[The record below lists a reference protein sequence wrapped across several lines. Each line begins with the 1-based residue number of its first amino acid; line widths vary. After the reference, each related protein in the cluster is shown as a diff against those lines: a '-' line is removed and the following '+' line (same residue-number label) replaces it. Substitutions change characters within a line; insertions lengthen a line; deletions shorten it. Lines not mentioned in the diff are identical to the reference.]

1 MKKLAVLAAALSLAL
16 AGCEQRREEQGTGRW
31 ATTENLNVKIDWDKV
46 NKAYE
51 QAEGPEDFEKR
62 VNEIYEGE
70 EIISVA
76 VQDLDD
82 KTQVVTGFFD
92 KNASGTVDEPEKVFT
107 IRREVTGEGAG
118 QYSTQGHGYYA
129 GYHSPMLSIASGML
143 MGAMLSNALS
153 PRYVPMYTQP
163 YTTDAARR
171 GELRSQ
177 RGQYRAANPSRFKPK
192 ASKTGKTYGG
202 GRRGGGGYR
211 GRRTVRHPEGARRG
225 APRAAH
231 RVACGSRS
239 FPSRSVRCSS
249 S

>member
-16 AGCEQRREEQGTGRW
+16 AGCERRPEGERGNDRW
-31 ATTENLNVKIDWDKV
+31 ATTEDLTVPIDWDKV

-51 QAEGPEDFEKR
+51 QAEGPEDLERR
-62 VNEIYEGE
+62 VNEIYEGK

-92 KNASGTVDEPEKVFT
+92 KNTSGTVDEGEKIFT
-107 IRREVTGEGAG
+107 IRREIKGEGSA
-118 QYSTQGHGYYA
+118 QYSTQGHGYYG

-153 PRYVPMYTQP
+153 PGYAPRYSQP
-163 YTTDAARR
+163 YTTNTARR
-171 GELRSQ
+171 SELSNQRS
-177 RGQYRAANPSRFKPK
+177 QYRAANPGRYSKPK

-202 GRRGGGGYR
+202 GRRGGGG
-211 GRRTVRHPEGARRG
+211 G
-225 APRAAH
+225 APRGGGRFGIRRAPGAA
-231 RVACGSRS
+231 RPERLTA
-239 FPSRSVRCSS
+239 
-249 S
+249 

>member
-16 AGCEQRREEQGTGRW
+16 AGCEGPTKDQGKDRW
-31 ATTENLNVKIDWDKV
+31 ATTENLNVQIDWDKV

-51 QAEGPEDFEKR
+51 QAAGPEDFEKR
-62 VNEIYEGE
+62 VNEIYEGD

-107 IRREVTGEGAG
+107 IRREVTGEGTG

-143 MGAMLSNALS
+143 MGAMLSSALS
-153 PRYVPMYTQP
+153 PGYAPMYRQP

-171 GELRSQ
+171 GELRNQ
-177 RGQYRAANPSRFKPK
+177 RASYRAANPGKYSPGK

-202 GRRGGGGYR
+202 GRRGGGGVPR
-211 GRRTVRHPEGARRG
+211 GGGRFGIRRITRSPD
-225 APRAAH
+225 
-231 RVACGSRS
+231 GSRM
-239 FPSRSVRCSS
+239 PGAARPERLTA
-249 S
+249 

>member
-16 AGCEQRREEQGTGRW
+16 AGCEQRREEKGTGRW
-31 ATTENLNVKIDWDKV
+31 ATTENLNVQIDWDKV

-107 IRREVTGEGAG
+107 IRREVTGEGTG

-171 GELRSQ
+171 GELRNQ
-177 RGQYRAANPSRFKPK
+177 RGQYRAANPGKYSKPK
-192 ASKTGKTYGG
+192 ASQTGKTYGG
-202 GRRGGGGYR
+202 GRRGGG
-211 GRRTVRHPEGARRG
+211 
-225 APRAAH
+225 APRGGGRFGISRAPGAA
-231 RVACGSRS
+231 RPERLTA
-239 FPSRSVRCSS
+239 
-249 S
+249 

>member
-16 AGCEQRREEQGTGRW
+16 AGCEQRREEERTGRW
-31 ATTENLNVKIDWDKV
+31 ATTENLNVQIDWDKV

-82 KTQVVTGFFD
+82 KSQVVTGFFD
-92 KNASGTVDEPEKVFT
+92 KNASGTVDEDEKVFT
-107 IRREVTGEGAG
+107 IRREITGEGTG
-118 QYSTQGHGYYA
+118 QYSTQGHGHYA

-171 GELRSQ
+171 GELRNQ
-177 RGQYRAANPSRFKPK
+177 RGQYRAQNPSKYSKP
-192 ASKTGKTYGG
+192 SKTGKTYGG
-202 GRRGGGGYR
+202 GRRGGGGGTR
-211 GRRTVRHPEGARRG
+211 GGGRFGIR
-225 APRAAH
+225 RAAGAA
-231 RVACGSRS
+231 RPERLTA
-239 FPSRSVRCSS
+239 
-249 S
+249 